1 MIKITTIA
9 TFLFLAILP
18 VTTYS
23 VNTTDIIKPINNQK
37 AKISKNKY
45 PKLTTTSDIPYDLVI
60 LKNAISQLR
69 NKKFSSAR
77 ETLKP
82 LAKKQYAD
90 AYYYMFV
97 SYMPWELFGSMKDLP
112 YDWENGIPWLRKAA
126 DAGHA
131 KAQLNFSDWNWS
143 GYAGKMRPNYDII
156 NIHNVYHYAKL
167 SADQGYTLAQSRMN
181 SILLALS
188 HQIIKSGIMENIT
201 KLEAAA
207 KMWELLST
215 MPSQSMLE
223 KQILN
228 SKSGKSIQVKK
239 MALHWI
245 KTHPS
250 AYKQR
255 TISVLEPESFQPFL
269 Q

>member
-1 MIKITTIA
+1 MIKITTLA
-9 TFLFLAILP
+9 SLLLLAILP

-23 VNTTDIIKPINNQK
+23 VNTTDIVKPIKNQK
-37 AKISKNKY
+37 EKINKNKY
-45 PKLTTTSDIPYDLVI
+45 PKLTTTSDMPYNLI
-60 LKNAISQLR
+60 TLKKAISQLR
-69 NKKFSSAR
+69 NKNYSSAR

-82 LAKKQYAD
+82 IIKKRYAD

-97 SYMPWELFGSMKDLP
+97 SYMPWELFGYIKDLP

-131 KAQLNFSDWNWS
+131 KAQLTFSDWNWL

-167 SADQGYTLAQSRMN
+167 SADQGYTLAQSQMN
-181 SILLALS
+181 YILLGLS
-188 HQIIKSGIMENIT
+188 PQIIKSGIMKNIT

-207 KMWELLST
+207 KMWVILST
-215 MPSQSMLE
+215 LPSQTMLE

-228 SKSGKSIQVKK
+228 SKPGKSIQIKK

-245 KTHPS
+245 KTHPA

-255 TISVLEPESFQPFL
+255 TISVLEPESFQPSL